1 MSPFETRLV
10 IVAVLACTAI
20 ILAFVFRKNLR
31 GTGGEQVAALGVV
44 LAIVGMP
51 VLARALERLL

>member
-10 IVAVLACTAI
+10 IAAVLACAAI

-31 GTGGEQVAALGVV
+31 GAGGQQVAVLGVV
-44 LAIVGMP
+44 IAIVGMP
-51 VLARALERLL
+51 VLARALERLF

>member
-10 IVAVLACTAI
+10 IAAVLACAAI

-31 GTGGEQVAALGVV
+31 GTGGQQIAVLGVV
-44 LAIVGMP
+44 IAIVGMP
-51 VLARALERLL
+51 VLARALERMF